1 MLAVIAPANNEEAAI
16 GMCLHEVSASPG
28 EQLDVASRSVT
39 GAADRPALTLGEA
52 TCELAWRRWLAGLR
66 CPELSA
72 RDWLPAHARLVVVA
86 AHPDDEILSCGGL
99 IATHVAQGGRV
110 LIVAVTD
117 GEASHDGSPSF
128 NREDLAYVRRNE
140 RWLGLRLLGLSQP
153 RVLALGLDDGHVQ
166 QQGTLLLERLMTL
179 LQPDDVVVSTWEN
192 DGHPDH
198 DTTGEMARRACTTI
212 GCAYLGA
219 PVWMW
224 HWATPGDD
232 RVPWPRLRG
241 LPLSA
246 ADGLHK
252 QAALAAHRSQLSPR
266 NLDLGAVLG
275 HAIVERAAWRT
286 EYFFV

>member
-1 MLAVIAPANNEEAAI
+1 MLALVAPANNEEAAI
-16 GMCLHEVSASPG
+16 AMFLRAVPASPG
-28 EQLDVASRSVT
+28 ERLDVARESIV
-39 GAADRPALTLGEA
+39 GAVDLPALLRGEA
-52 TCELAWRRWLAGLR
+52 TCELTWRRWLAGLR
-66 CPELSA
+66 CHELSV

-86 AHPDDEILSCGGL
+86 PHPNDEILACGGL

-117 GEASHDGSPSF
+117 GEASHEGTPF

-140 RWLGLRLLGLSQP
+140 RRQGLRLLGLSQP
-153 RVLALGLDDGHVQ
+153 RVLALGLEDGHVQ
-166 QQGTLLLERLMTL
+166 QLGTLLLERLMTL
-179 LQPDDVVVSTWEN
+179 LQPNDVVVSTWEN

-198 DTTGEMARRACTTI
+198 DATGHMTRRACATL
-212 GCAYLGA
+212 GCAYLAA

-232 RVPWPRLRG
+232 HVPWLRLRG

-246 ADGLHK
+246 ADGSQK